1 MSTRALLFAALLAA
15 AAVACHAAAG
25 EVIAIKGAK
34 QFEKV
39 LKKHPFIV
47 VEVRRAGPAARRP
60 DRPHRTPPEL
70 TAPIPRLI
78 AAARPPAAV
87 LRALVRPLQA
97 PGARV

>member
-60 DRPHRTPPEL
+60 DRPHRTPQL
-70 TAPIPRLI
+70 TAPIQGLI
-78 AAARPPAAV
+78 AAARPPSAV